1 MCLSPTS
8 RWTDLPSGHAIA
20 HRTGA
25 NEYLLLD
32 ERGWLVVNHT
42 GVPIT
47 DGVARPV
54 CTLTKH
60 GNVSAMCDRL
70 DPGRQPLR
78 LEPDICNLPR
88 NPAEALNDAVYP
100 TCRRNCPKRR
110 VRRYITGLWPVARA
124 IAFWACLEAC
134 PPPVNRK
141 LGISKRNL
149 SFHNARNAPGPRSPL
164 PKAMTR
170 VLS

>member
-42 GVPIT
+42 GVPIP

-124 IAFWACLEAC
+124 IAFGAC
-134 PPPVNRK
+134 
-141 LGISKRNL
+141 
-149 SFHNARNAPGPRSPL
+149 
-164 PKAMTR
+164 
-170 VLS
+170 